1 MSFEFD
7 QRWIDAGWVPVV
19 ASVQRNRAGREQK
32 HGQRH
37 PLAPGLVV
45 HEALDGGGSLT
56 VTHVASGLQA
66 GLLSNPTW
74 TACPVALR
82 NALAYACD
90 MLDFEKITMENAPY
104 VDKEKLNNAKKAV
117 DPLYGHKCEVCMDQ
131 FYANLDREIQEL
143 AAELHL
149 AEEEVEKHHLE
160 LMHAEEDVL
169 SLTRQLTELLAQ
181 KKARES
187 K

>member
-7 QRWIDAGWVPVV
+7 QRWIDAGWEPVV
-19 ASVQRNRAGREQK
+19 TSVQRNGAGRELR

-45 HEALDGGGSLT
+45 HEALDGGGNLT
-56 VTHVASGLQA
+56 VTHVVSGLQS

-90 MLDFEKITMENAPY
+90 MLEFEKITMENAPY
-104 VDKEKLNNAKKAV
+104 VDKEKLKNAKKAV

-143 AAELHL
+143 KAELRR
-149 AEEEVEKHHLE
+149 AEEEVERCNFVLSD
-160 LMHAEEDVL
+160 AEEDVL
-169 SLTRQLTELLAQ
+169 SLTRQLAGLIAQ

>member
-56 VTHVASGLQA
+56 VTHVASGLQS

-74 TACPVALR
+74 TGCPIALR
-82 NALAYACD
+82 DVLVLACKE
-90 MLDFEKITMENAPY
+90 LDFESITVENAPY

-143 AAELHL
+143 EAELRR
-149 AEEEVEKHHLE
+149 AEQEVENCHIALSD
-160 LMHAEEDVL
+160 AEEDVL
-169 SLTRQLTELLAQ
+169 SLSSQLAGLRAQ